1 MITSLILIMILF
13 LAVAILFD
21 YLEAVNSEK
30 INPISLG
37 DYFGNSRE
45 KRDMKNKLNNK
56 GEKNE

>member
-1 MITSLILIMILF
+1 MILF